1 MTRYMGFARWLILL
15 GLLRFSAP
23 LLAQSP
29 TAADKMDAFVSDLLG
44 KMSLDE
50 KIGQLNL
57 LSVGIDVTGP
67 VVSKNVE
74 ATVQAGNAGGVFNLY
89 TPSRTRR
96 LQEMAVLGSR
106 LHIPLLLG
114 YDVIHGHKTIFPI
127 PLGLAASWDLPL
139 IEKTARIAAN
149 EATADGL
156 NWTFSPMV
164 DIARDPR
171 WGRIAEGAGEDPYL
185 GSLIAQAMVRGY
197 QTDNL
202 SRSNAIMACVKHF
215 ALYGA
220 VEAGRD
226 YNPADMSRLR
236 MYQYYFPPYR
246 AAIEAGVGSVMSSF
260 NEIDGLP
267 ATGDKWL
274 MTDVLRKQW
283 GFKGFVVTDY
293 TSIMEMTAHGLGGLR
308 HNAALA
314 LQAGIDMD
322 MVSEAFIRYL
332 KPLVED
338 KTLPESLVDTACRR
352 ILEAK
357 YKLGLF
363 DDPFRGSSDDRA
375 AREIL
380 SPENLAAARQAA
392 ARACV
397 LLKDEHNVL
406 PLQKS
411 GVIALIGPL
420 AADHRNL
427 LGSWSAAGDWKKDV
441 SVLDAVKE
449 AVGSSATILSARG
462 ANLID
467 DTNLVETLDA
477 SGADI
482 VPDKRSP
489 QEMIDEAVAT
499 ANKADVVVAVLGESF
514 AMSGEAASRS
524 DISLPDC
531 QKELLHALVQTG
543 KPIAL
548 VLMNGR
554 PLTLTWE
561 DAHCAAILETW
572 FGGTEAGH
580 GISDVLFGD
589 YDPSGRLTATFP
601 RSVGQIPLYY
611 NHKNTGRPY
620 LGNPRVKY
628 VSRYLDI
635 PNTPLYPF
643 GYGLSYTTF
652 SYGDVTVNKK
662 SPAAGDVLQAS
673 INVSNTGQ
681 RPGTEI
687 VQFYLTQPVASVTR
701 SVEDLRG
708 FQQILLQPGQSTN
721 VTFRITT
728 DDLKFYNSDLVYDWE
743 PGDFIIRLGPNSA
756 DLHSATVHWSR

>member
-1 MTRYMGFARWLILL
+1 MGIARRLLPLL
-15 GLLRFSAP
+15 GAFSCSIG

-29 TAADKMDAFVSDLLG
+29 TPAEKMNAFVSDLLG
-44 KMSLDE
+44 RMTLDE

-57 LSVGIDVTGP
+57 LSIGIDVTGP
-67 VVSKNVE
+67 VISKNVE
-74 ATVQAGNAGGVFNLY
+74 ASVRAGAAGGVFNLY
-89 TPSRTRR
+89 TPTRTRR
-96 LQEMAVLGSR
+96 LQEAAVLGSR
-106 LHIPLLLG
+106 LHIPLLMG
-114 YDVIHGHKTIFPI
+114 YDVIHGHKTIFPM

-139 IEKTARIAAN
+139 IQQTARVAAS

-197 QTDNL
+197 QTDDL
-202 SRSNAIMACVKHF
+202 THSNALMACVKHF

-246 AAIEAGVGSVMSSF
+246 AAIDAGVGSVMSSF

-274 MTDVLRKQW
+274 MTDVLRRQW

-293 TSIMEMTAHGLGGLR
+293 TSIMEMTAHGLGDIR

-322 MVSEAFIRYL
+322 MVSEAYSHFL
-332 KPLVED
+332 KALVED
-338 KTLPESLVDTACRR
+338 KTVPESLVDTACRR
-352 ILEAK
+352 LLEAK

-363 DDPFRGSSDDRA
+363 DDPFRGSADERA

-380 SPENLAAARQAA
+380 SPANLAFARQAA
-392 ARACV
+392 ARSCV
-397 LLKDEHNVL
+397 LLKDDKAVL
-406 PLQKS
+406 PLRKS

-441 SVLDAVKE
+441 SLLDAAKE
-449 AVGSSATILSARG
+449 AVGSNATILYARG

-467 DTNLVETLDA
+467 DTNIIATLNA
-477 SGADI
+477 SGAD
-482 VPDKRSP
+482 VATDKLSP
-489 QEMIDEAVAT
+489 QEMIDQAVAT
-499 ANKADVVVAVLGESF
+499 AKKADVVVAVLGESF

-524 DISLPDC
+524 DISLPGC
-531 QKELLHALVQTG
+531 QKELLRALVQTG
-543 KPIAL
+543 KPVAL

-561 DAHCAAILETW
+561 DAHCDAILETW
-572 FGGTEAGH
+572 FAGTEAGH
-580 GISDVLFGD
+580 GIADVLFGD
-589 YDPSGRLTATFP
+589 YNPSGRLPATFP

-620 LGNPRVKY
+620 MGNPRVKY

-635 PNTPLYPF
+635 PNSPLYPF
-643 GYGLSYTTF
+643 GYGLTYTTF
-652 SYGDVTVNKK
+652 SYGDVTVNKH
-662 SPAAGDVLQAS
+662 SLAAADTLEAS
-673 INVSNTGQ
+673 VQVSNTGP
-681 RPGTEI
+681 RPGTET

-708 FQQILLQPGQSTN
+708 FQQVLLQPGQSTN
-721 VTFRITT
+721 VTFRIST

-743 PGDFIIRLGPNSA
+743 PGDFIIRLGPNSS